1 MPREGGDAV
10 INVFKT
16 DVWSAP
22 IDDKPGGLLTK
33 IEDLVVKG
41 NLNLEFLLAQRLSDE
56 ENKGSVF
63 LFPISGERQEAMAAR
78 AGFVRNDRV
87 FGLRV
92 TGNDEPGI
100 GYRILKALA
109 DRGVNLRAVS
119 AAALRDQ
126 FVMYL
131 ALDTPGDAESATRI
145 LMTL

>member
-1 MPREGGDAV
+1 ML
-10 INVFKT
+10 NVFKT
-16 DVWSAP
+16 DVWSTT
-22 IDDKPGGLLTK
+22 IDDKPGGLIAK

-41 NLNLEFLLAQRLSDE
+41 NLNLEFLLAQRLSEDQD
-56 ENKGSVF
+56 KGSLF
-63 LFPISGERQEAMAAR
+63 LLPISGERQQAIAER

-131 ALDTPGDAESATRI
+131 ALDSAADAELATKI
-145 LMTL
+145 LSSQS